1 MRKLKYIVYIFMTG
15 ILIACSNNPSSEIG
29 HMETVE
35 EEAPRGPN
43 GGILLEQ
50 DDFALEVTIFESG
63 ASPKYRLYAYEN
75 GEALSASDVRASITL
90 TRLDGEKNEFNFT
103 AQGDFLTDDNIVNE
117 PHSFDVDVRASY
129 NGKSYNWNYPS
140 YEGRVEIS
148 PVMAN
153 QAEIGTE
160 NIGPATIEITTKLL
174 GDIEFAP
181 NARAALKATY
191 PGKILSVLK
200 FEGEQVQ
207 KGELLARIEN
217 SASLQPYEV
226 RSPLDGVVVASYA
239 NQGDVV
245 NEEELFIIGDLS
257 RLRIDFHVYAGDQNK
272 IKPGQKT
279 TVRSIMGNN
288 SDEII
293 LDHYL
298 PEVDGATQT
307 AIIHADLANPDLKWL
322 PGMKVEGKVVTDLVD
337 VPLAVRTRALQRFRD
352 FTVVFA
358 KIDDTY
364 EVRML
369 ELGRQ
374 TEEWTE
380 VLGGIK
386 PGQEYVTENSFIIK
400 ADIEKSGASHDH

>member
-1 MRKLKYIVYIFMTG
+1 MKKLKQIIYIFMASM
-15 ILIACSNNPSSEIG
+15 IVACSNNPSSETD
-29 HMETVE
+29 HMEAAE

-50 DDFALEVTIFESG
+50 DGFALEVAIFEAG
-63 ASPKYRLYAYEN
+63 TPPKYRLYAYEN
-75 GEALSASDVRASITL
+75 GTPISASNVNASITL

-103 AQGDFLTDDNIVNE
+103 AQGDYLTDDNIVTE
-117 PHSFDVDVRASY
+117 PHSFDVDVNASY
-129 NGKSYNWNYPS
+129 DGKSYHWNYPS

-148 PVMAN
+148 PTMAN
-153 QAEIGTE
+153 EAGIGTE
-160 NIGPATIEITTKLL
+160 NVGSAVIEETTEIL

-181 NARAALKATY
+181 NARATLKATY

-200 FEGEQVQ
+200 FEGEQVK

-217 SASLQPYEV
+217 SASLQSYDL
-226 RSPLDGVVVASYA
+226 RSPLDGVIVSSFA

-245 NEEELFIIGDLS
+245 NEEDLFIIGDLS
-257 RLRIDFHVYAGDQNK
+257 RLRIDFHVYAGDHLK

-279 TVRSIMGNN
+279 TVRSTMRDI
-288 SDEII
+288 SDEIT

-322 PGMKVEGKVVTDLVD
+322 PGMKVEGKVVTNMVD
-337 VPLAVRTRALQRFRD
+337 VPLAVKTKALQRFRD

-358 KIDDTY
+358 KIGDTY

-380 VLGGIK
+380 VLSGIK
-386 PGQEYVTENSFIIK
+386 PGQEYVTDNSFIIK